1 MTCSCVECWRR
12 DEELKSFTK
21 APDVEVNTEKIERHL
36 SGSSTQREQH
46 SKQKQLTRQAAQKRE
61 EVERQQKDNGSVEG
75 DEERRQER
83 GMKKEGQVE
92 KEQGREER
100 EKGRKGLRGRGQEGR
115 KKEERGAEEG
125 GAESVEKDV
134 TGWTE
139 VTRKKKKMVQIFVKV
154 DGSGASVR
162 R

>member
-1 MTCSCVECWRR
+1 MMSKLFESEGALLADGELAFKLTCSCVALAPEWEECRRR

-21 APDVEVNTEKIERHL
+21 APEIEVNKEKIERQL

-46 SKQKQLTRQAAQKRE
+46 SKQKPLTRQTAQKRESVVRERE
-61 EVERQQKDNGSVEG
+61 EVERQQKENGSVEG

-100 EKGRKGLRGRGQEGR
+100 EG
-115 KKEERGAEEG
+115 
-125 GAESVEKDV
+125 
-134 TGWTE
+134 
-139 VTRKKKKMVQIFVKV
+139 
-154 DGSGASVR
+154 
-162 R
+162 